1 MCNVQYKIVLANII
15 RDQSTSFQ
23 QAASLPNLYDEESKV
38 DAETKLRATAST
50 VLTQRRLCLH
60 SVDCAYTA
68 TASTV
73 LTPASVSHPHS

>member
-60 SVDCAYTA
+60 CYSVDCAYTCERISP
-68 TASTV
+68 T
-73 LTPASVSHPHS
+73 